1 MNLINDASMLELEVP
16 GLAEKRP
23 SVINND
29 MIDIRIHDNKE
40 KCYRGIIKKV
50 NDKTVE
56 IAYLHQEYVSRKYI
70 YLLLVLT
77 VTLLGLSYLVP

>member
-1 MNLINDASMLELEVP
+1 MLELEVP

-29 MIDIRIHDNKE
+29 MIEIKVHSDFNI
-40 KCYRGIIKKV
+40 CYRGIIRRV

-56 IAYLHQEYVSRKYI
+56 IAYLNQQYVSNSINVKNQ
-70 YLLLVLT
+70 
-77 VTLLGLSYLVP
+77 